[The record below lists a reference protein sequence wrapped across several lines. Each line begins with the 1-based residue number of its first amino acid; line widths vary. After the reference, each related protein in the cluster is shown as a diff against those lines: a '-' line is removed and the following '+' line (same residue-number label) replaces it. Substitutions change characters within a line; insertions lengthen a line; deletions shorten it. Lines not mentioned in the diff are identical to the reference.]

1 MALLLVIVLTF
12 SVGCGSKDERQ
23 PDRLISP
30 ELYSGTH
37 ERTVKERNDSFV
49 HDGKTDYKIVVPEN
63 ASGNLLVAGSEL
75 TYFLQ
80 LSTGIEFETI
90 TDRGLEYSADARYI
104 SIGDTKLTSAVNDV
118 TLDYSA
124 MGESGYKIVTR
135 GNTVFFLDAGQYGYG
150 LLYAAYD
157 FLSCMINYHYYTT
170 DTIAYDKDVKEICLK
185 DFDIFEVPDF
195 EWRVVSYNPQNND
208 TEAAN
213 RLRGH
218 RRNDGSFMLQATS
231 GSISHTLEF
240 MFTKGQDPEEWFG
253 VNSKQMCFTARGNEE
268 LMSEFVET
276 TAARV
281 VALLKSNPTASVFN
295 LGQTDENSWCGCPT
309 CLAEK
314 KKYGTDSA
322 VLIKWANR
330 VAELVEKDL
339 QENQNGRKFMLSTF
353 AYQKTLDA
361 PVKVDAAGN
370 YVPIDDSVKLRD
382 NLAVLMAIGTA
393 DYTKSFYDSA
403 NAGVYE
409 NAKKWG
415 TLADNVY
422 TWFYSTNF
430 HDYLAPFNTFNS
442 MQDNYSAAKEF
453 NSVWIHDQSQFNQTS
468 PTGFSVLKGYLNSQL
483 QWQIDQNYTGLID
496 NFFENYF
503 GPAAAPMRR
512 YFEELRSHMTYLE
525 RCVTGYSTGIYN
537 SGITDSQY
545 WPSGVLNKWL
555 AYIEEAYDSI
565 EPLKSSDRNLYDKL
579 YSHIKQES
587 LSVRYLDI
595 AIYRSNGNEDVKQA
609 FRDDCSSLGIT
620 NFNEN
625 ESIETLYSKWGI

>member
-1 MALLLVIVLTF
+1 MKYVSLKSIMALLLVIVLTF

-213 RLRGH
+213 RLRG
-218 RRNDGSFMLQATS
+218 A
-231 GSISHTLEF
+231 
-240 MFTKGQDPEEWFG
+240 
-253 VNSKQMCFTARGNEE
+253 
-268 LMSEFVET
+268 T
-276 TAARV
+276 TA
-281 VALLKSNPTASVFN
+281 
-295 LGQTDENSWCGCPT
+295 
-309 CLAEK
+309 
-314 KKYGTDSA
+314 
-322 VLIKWANR
+322 VLCCRQLR
-330 VAELVEKDL
+330 VAF
-339 QENQNGRKFMLSTF
+339 R
-353 AYQKTLDA
+353 
-361 PVKVDAAGN
+361 
-370 YVPIDDSVKLRD
+370 I
-382 NLAVLMAIGTA
+382 
-393 DYTKSFYDSA
+393 
-403 NAGVYE
+403 
-409 NAKKWG
+409 
-415 TLADNVY
+415 
-422 TWFYSTNF
+422 
-430 HDYLAPFNTFNS
+430 
-442 MQDNYSAAKEF
+442 
-453 NSVWIHDQSQFNQTS
+453 
-468 PTGFSVLKGYLNSQL
+468 
-483 QWQIDQNYTGLID
+483 
-496 NFFENYF
+496 
-503 GPAAAPMRR
+503 
-512 YFEELRSHMTYLE
+512 
-525 RCVTGYSTGIYN
+525 
-537 SGITDSQY
+537 
-545 WPSGVLNKWL
+545 
-555 AYIEEAYDSI
+555 
-565 EPLKSSDRNLYDKL
+565 
-579 YSHIKQES
+579 
-587 LSVRYLDI
+587 
-595 AIYRSNGNEDVKQA
+595 RSNS
-609 FRDDCSSLGIT
+609 CSPKDRIRKNGLA
-620 NFNEN
+620 
-625 ESIETLYSKWGI
+625 